1 MSKSLFVYECKTAS
15 RANAKQPSVPALSS
29 NAGVTIYLLNS
40 GVSTYPLTNLQMRR
54 GRFAA
59 YGVVSSHHR
68 QNDHIWRKHQG
79 CIVGTLSN
87 IGGFDFP
94 IRIIFCNLLSFSLSV
109 FRWRVQRP
117 SLLNSCHEMD
127 SCQQSH
133 LWMRDDEHMPHFW
146 MTKPFDKAPSCKA
159 PPPTPVP
166 IV

>member
-1 MSKSLFVYECKTAS
+1 MTKFSVVSFSTNTKCRRAFFVYECKTAS

-40 GVSTYPLTNLQMRR
+40 GVSTYPLTNFLQMRR

-59 YGVVSSHHR
+59 YGVVSSHR
-68 QNDHIWRKHQG
+68 QNDRIWRKHQG

-94 IRIIFCNLLSFSLSV
+94 IRINLLQPLVLFPLSV

-127 SCQQSH
+127 SYQQSH
-133 LWMRDDEHMPHFW
+133 LLDEGRRAYAPFLDD
-146 MTKPFDKAPSCKA
+146 
-159 PPPTPVP
+159 
-166 IV
+166 